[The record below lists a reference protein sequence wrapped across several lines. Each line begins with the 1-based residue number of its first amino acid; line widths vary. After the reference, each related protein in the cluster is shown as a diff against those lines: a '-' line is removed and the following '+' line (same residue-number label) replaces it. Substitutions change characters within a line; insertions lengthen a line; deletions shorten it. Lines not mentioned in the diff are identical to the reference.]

1 MPGIKRKWMLVLEL
15 LLLLGVVAWV
25 GVSLLAQPESRPD
38 DAVSLKIPMRAAHEQ
53 VHLHRLDDGSYRYR
67 VTSQSNHVT
76 DLTPDAFAQRVYSDQ
91 KSRGLLSVVLNIT
104 SPWGILWVGLGL
116 LGQVLF
122 TGRMV
127 VQWLISEKKHQ
138 SVVPPSF
145 WWMSLAGATML
156 LIYFLWR
163 KDAVGV
169 LGQSAGWFIY
179 LRNLWMIY
187 NPQPA
192 AVETTA
198 APATVSTATTSE
210 S

>member
-1 MPGIKRKWMLVLEL
+1 MLRTRRQWLLVAEL

-25 GVSLLAQPESRPD
+25 IVSLAGDQLNKPD
-38 DAVSLKIPMRAAHEQ
+38 NSVGLKIPMRDAYEQ
-53 VHLHRLDDGSYRYR
+53 VYLHQLEDGSYRYR
-67 VTSQSNHVT
+67 VTSLNDDPL
-76 DLTPDAFAQRVYSDQ
+76 DLSPEDFAQRVYSDQ

-104 SPWGILWVGLGL
+104 SPWGILWVGMGL

-127 VQWLISEKKHQ
+127 VQWLVSEKKNR
-138 SVVPPSF
+138 SVVPPAF
-145 WWMSLAGATML
+145 WWMSLIGATML
-156 LIYFLWR
+156 LVYFLWR

-187 NPQPA
+187 NRPA
-192 AVETTA
+192 LGSAEPAPPAQAGPVTT
-198 APATVSTATTSE
+198 TE
-210 S
+210 

>member
-1 MPGIKRKWMLVLEL
+1 MPSVKRKWMLLAEL

-25 GVSLLAQPESRPD
+25 VVSLVGQPASKPAE
-38 DAVSLKIPMRAAHEQ
+38 AVSLKIPMRGVNEE

-67 VTSQSNHVT
+67 ITSFNNTVT
-76 DLTPDAFAQRVYSDQ
+76 DLTPEAFAQRVYSDQ

-104 SPWGILWVGLGL
+104 SPWGIIWVGLGL
-116 LGQVLF
+116 VGQVLF

-127 VQWLISEKKHQ
+127 VQWLISEKKNR
-138 SVVPPSF
+138 SVVPPAF
-145 WWMSLAGATML
+145 WWMSLIGATML

-187 NPQPA
+187 NPRPA
-192 AVETTA
+192 AVQTSATPA
-198 APATVSTATTSE
+198 AVSTASTSE